1 MKKKK
6 DVSKKDQIKTAVK
19 FASSLVVGYGV
30 GEIVGYILKDFQPT
44 AKGIKKTAIKIG
56 ALAITGMAMKKV
68 CDYVEEEIDEV
79 FDICEEISIELSKEK
94 EKEEKDE
101 TTELVAGD

>member
-6 DVSKKDQIKTAVK
+6 ESIKKNQVRNAVK
-19 FASSLVVGYGV
+19 FASTLVVGYGV
-30 GEIVGYILKDFQPT
+30 GEIVGYILKDFQPN

-68 CDYVEEEIDEV
+68 CDYVEEEVDDI
-79 FDICEEISIELSKEK
+79 FDFCEEITVEVQRETEEIENDDTQSS
-94 EKEEKDE
+94 D
-101 TTELVAGD
+101 